1 MPDSESQPIRVLY
14 VDDDFALVR
23 LIQKALGR
31 QGYQVYHA
39 TDATEALAKA
49 GTESFDVIALD
60 HYLATG
66 TGLELLA
73 ELSAGEASAPIVY
86 VTGSSEMSVAVAALT
101 RGAAD
106 FVPKTVGDDFVTLL
120 STAFARAVAKSRLR
134 LQKEAVEREV
144 RAARDRAEVLLAEVN
159 HRVANSLSVVASLVG
174 LQERTVTDE
183 AARLA
188 LGETK
193 ARILAVSLVHKSL
206 YTSGDV
212 RFVALDEYLQGLI
225 SHLESSMRSQGHGA
239 HVVSQLAPL
248 RLKTDAS
255 VSLGVIVTEW
265 ITNAFKYA
273 YPNGSGEIRVNLT
286 ASSSGRGELTIEDDG
301 VGRASSRAPQGTGV
315 GTRIVTAM
323 ATGMGAEVEYTDRS
337 PGTCAKLTF
346 QIR

>member
-1 MPDSESQPIRVLY
+1 MRDSETQTIRVLY

-23 LIQKALGR
+23 LIQKTLGR
-31 QGYQVYHA
+31 RGYDVVHA
-39 TDATEALAKA
+39 ADATEALAMA
-49 GTESFDVIALD
+49 GANPFDVIALD

-66 TGLELLA
+66 TGLDLLA
-73 ELSAGEASAPIVY
+73 KLSGSEAGPPIVY
-86 VTGSSEMSVAVAALT
+86 VTGSSEMRVAVTALT
-101 RGAAD
+101 HGAAD

-120 STAFARAVAKSRLR
+120 ETAFARAVAKSRLR
-134 LQKEAVEREV
+134 QQKEAVEREV
-144 RAARDRAEVLLAEVN
+144 RAAKERAEVLLAEVN

-174 LQERTVTDE
+174 LQEKTVTDQ
-183 AARLA
+183 AARMA

-212 RFVALDEYLQGLI
+212 RFVALDGYLRGLI
-225 SHLESSMRSQGHGA
+225 GHLEASMRGQGHGA

-248 RLKTDAS
+248 QLKTDAS

-273 YPNGSGEIRVNLT
+273 YPSGTGEIRINLT
-286 ASSSGRGELTIEDDG
+286 TPSAGNAVLTIEDDG
-301 VGRASSRAPQGTGV
+301 VGRTSSAAPQGTGL

-323 ATGMGAEVEYTDRS
+323 AVGMGAEVEYADLS
-337 PGTCAKLTF
+337 PGTRAMLSF
-346 QIR
+346 PVR